1 MEKIPETPKQQKPI
15 TARRVNF
22 SDLPAPEFDE
32 KENSPESCSL
42 SQTPENTSDEFSE
55 SESTVISVS
64 SIDTSDDELYSIEAE
79 RKKIEKLN
87 KISYRGNLGIF
98 KTSMKTI
105 CRQLRMLHFVSRHY
119 NESKIEDE
127 TKDEK
132 SVKQLR
138 AIQRTIERR
147 TSYVLP
153 HFGTLFQIH
162 RFLENTPANILI
174 ENQKLTEA
182 LCDLIES
189 WLKNPTFHYQNY
201 EKLLYFLRG
210 FYEDHSCHSL
220 KSVGPPTLYEI
231 KTLWHYSYYFDQ
243 ENYNE
248 KIILKNDYIGACYFS
263 IILEKFD
270 EKLTE
275 AAYPIPAVIELASK
289 LGLDFFD
296 QFLRKFKI
304 PFSGPFKSFDLSQQK
319 ISYFVSSVNPA
330 DSITNNFVPL
340 YGPYAFDLSS
350 LPKLETETA
359 LKIWERLEEIPFWL
373 TYIPPAFNL
382 SLNELRDQLF
392 TDN

>member
-1 MEKIPETPKQQKPI
+1 M
-15 TARRVNF
+15 
-22 SDLPAPEFDE
+22 
-32 KENSPESCSL
+32 
-42 SQTPENTSDEFSE
+42 
-55 SESTVISVS
+55 S

-87 KISYRGNLGIF
+87 KMAYRGNLEIF

-105 CRQLRMLHFVSRHY
+105 CRQLRMLHFVSHHY
-119 NESKIEDE
+119 HESKDEDLA
-127 TKDEK
+127 KDEK
-132 SVKQLR
+132 SVKQLN
-138 AIQRTIERR
+138 AIKRTIERK

-153 HFGTLFQIH
+153 HFGTLFHIH
-162 RFLENTPANILI
+162 RFLENTPANVFI
-174 ENQKLTEA
+174 ENRKLTEA
-182 LCDLIES
+182 LCTLIET

-201 EKLLYFLRG
+201 ENLLYFLRG
-210 FYEDHSCHSL
+210 FYEDYSCHSY

-231 KTLWHYSYYFDQ
+231 KTLWQYSYYFDH
-243 ENYNE
+243 EIHNE
-248 KIILKNDYIGACYFS
+248 KIILKDDYIGAFYFS
-263 IILEKFD
+263 VLIEKFN

-275 AAYPIPAVIELASK
+275 AAYPIPAVIELARN

-304 PFSGPFKSFDLSQQK
+304 PFSGPFRSFDLSTPK
-319 ISYFVSSVNPA
+319 ISYFLSSVNPA

-359 LKIWERLEEIPFWL
+359 TKVWERLEEIPFWL

-382 SLNELRDQLF
+382 PLIDLREKLF
-392 TDN
+392 PDDSD